1 MNAEAPIGKTRS
13 DEKDSLGSASW
24 FATFSLLDAGGAIS
38 SSQMQRLVAS
48 ITTLWRR
55 TIGRLVWWT

>member
-1 MNAEAPIGKTRS
+1 MDSGAPIRKTR
-13 DEKDSLGSASW
+13 DEEKYSLGSAPW

>member
-1 MNAEAPIGKTRS
+1 MNSEAPIRKTRG
-13 DEKDSLGSASW
+13 DEKDSLGSAPW